1 MLGQCLSQ
9 NEQIGQELGLG
20 FSRVRGSSL
29 PRLEG
34 LKPAGEVGEEKD
46 DLPFTTLGVER
57 SGSLFCKVPEGKALV

>member
-46 DLPFTTLGVER
+46 DLPFTIVCLLGPFVKPWE
-57 SGSLFCKVPEGKALV
+57 